1 MGFFH
6 CFSEME
12 LDLLGGVLAPRSLQT
27 SRHLDLGTPRWS
39 SSCCLCW
46 EGMRRPHLD
55 PGLFQELMAAR
66 EPSSSSLSR
75 QRPGPFK
82 CPLSAGCG
90 ARSLAAHPILLQGC
104 GRGRRVSCCVFA
116 PGCQGAVLECIL
128 HPDMG
133 AVSLHSCIPPWKAE
147 HRTVHQLPWALRS
160 LPAGGL
166 GLRSVPAAS
175 HTSCRRGGGAWHP
188 PQHRAFKAFVAIM
201 TMILASQWPSR
212 MIIQEPALC
221 RKYGMGALLGK
232 GTLGPSPRALPL
244 NQLLSLHHGDGEA

>member
-133 AVSLHSCIPPWKAE
+133 QCPF
-147 HRTVHQLPWALRS
+147 T
-160 LPAGGL
+160 PA
-166 GLRSVPAAS
+166 S
-175 HTSCRRGGGAWHP
+175 
-188 PQHRAFKAFVAIM
+188 
-201 TMILASQWPSR
+201 
-212 MIIQEPALC
+212 
-221 RKYGMGALLGK
+221 LLGK
-232 GTLGPSPRALPL
+232 QNTGLSTSSHGPFGACLQEGLGFA
-244 NQLLSLHHGDGEA
+244 LSLLPATHHAGEVEGHGIHHSTGLSKLLWPS